1 MDLVEQADQRVARV
15 TGGQLGVYTAKDVSS
30 SSCLL
35 DVEPA
40 CSTRAQMPFESLD
53 LDGCHCALDVVG
65 DELDGLLAP
74 IRIVPMPQPPP
85 EVAEKALA

>member
-1 MDLVEQADQRVARV
+1 MD
-15 TGGQLGVYTAKDVSS
+15 TAEDVNS

-35 DVEPA
+35 DVVPA
-40 CSTRAQMPFESLD
+40 FSTRAQMPFESLD
-53 LDGCHCALDVVG
+53 LDVRHCALDVLG

-85 EVAEKALA
+85 EVGEQARA